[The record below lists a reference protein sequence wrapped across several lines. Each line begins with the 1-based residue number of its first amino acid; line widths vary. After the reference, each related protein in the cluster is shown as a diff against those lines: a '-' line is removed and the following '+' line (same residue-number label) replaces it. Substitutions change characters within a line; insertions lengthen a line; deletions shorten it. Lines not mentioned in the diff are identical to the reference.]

1 MNRKTRLNYIYNNL
15 LITIYNYNRKTFP
28 ISIFNY
34 KDITILIDNLFF
46 YDSTFLLP
54 SDFPKLPYLFF
65 YHLLNKTL
73 NTNIQYILMLGF
85 LNVHL
90 ISQTSF
96 FMSIHLQSLT

>member
-1 MNRKTRLNYIYNNL
+1 S
-15 LITIYNYNRKTFP
+15 NYNRKPSPT
-28 ISIFNY
+28 SICIY
-34 KDITILIDNLFF
+34 EEITTLIDTLFS
-46 YDSTFLLP
+46 YDSTLLLP